1 MDKKAKSILFKTYWS
16 SKGWKREY
24 ETAPVD
30 FEYAKSKGVMFDPV
44 SLTIN
49 EIKTNLSQLL
59 NQIEKKKIT
68 DGFLSS
74 LSNKRLDWR
83 SAIAS
88 YFNAKLILEGKR
100 EFYRPEIF
108 KYENEDLNVL
118 NFERIKWSGIRHS
131 DLLYNY
137 LDLKLFEQE
146 TISEPTALDIQT
158 FKDILKCINDSED
171 GEYPG
176 KLRDRLKE
184 VMKGSKSERH
194 TILEIL
200 GCCQILEPKS
210 YDRPTT
216 GRHDWAFVE
225 YWRGEDKFNKEIVN
239 EYFEQYL
246 K

>member
-16 SKGWKREY
+16 SQGWKSEFK
-24 ETAPVD
+24 TDPID
-30 FEYAKSKGVMFDPV
+30 FDYAKSKGLMFEPV
-44 SLTIN
+44 SMSMKEVIA
-49 EIKTNLSQLL
+49 NLESLVS
-59 NQIEKKKIT
+59 QIESKKIT

-83 SAIAS
+83 SALAS

-108 KYENEDLNVL
+108 KYDNEDLNVL
-118 NFERIKWSGIRHS
+118 NFERIKWSGVRHS

-137 LDLKLFEQE
+137 LDLKLFMQE
-146 TISEPTALDIQT
+146 NVSEPTALDIQT
-158 FKDILKCINDSED
+158 FKDILKCINDSET

-176 KLRDRLKE
+176 KLRDRLKN
-184 VMKGSKSERH
+184 VMKGSTSELH
-194 TILEIL
+194 TIIEIL
-200 GCCQILEPKS
+200 GCCEILEPKS

-225 YWRGEDKFNKEIVN
+225 YWRGEDKFNKKTVDE
-239 EYFEQYL
+239 FFGQYL